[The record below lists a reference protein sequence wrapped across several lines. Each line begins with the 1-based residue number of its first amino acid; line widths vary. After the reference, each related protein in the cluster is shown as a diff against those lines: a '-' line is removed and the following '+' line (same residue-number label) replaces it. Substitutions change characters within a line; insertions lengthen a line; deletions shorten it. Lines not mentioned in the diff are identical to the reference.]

1 MARYKELSEVNVS
14 AGLQE
19 LFIYSAEVVPIFIP
33 LVLFALFTIS
43 CLGSFFAQKRLTG
56 RASFPASF
64 AVAGF
69 ITLLIAF
76 MMTLIDGL
84 INTSTLIVTLLVTVI
99 GVFWLVFSR
108 DR

>member
-1 MARYKELSEVNVS
+1 MPRYKELSEVNTS
-14 AGLQE
+14 AGIHE
-19 LFIYSAEVVPIFIP
+19 LFIYAAEVVPIFIP
-33 LVLFALFTIS
+33 LVLFALFIIS

-64 AVAGF
+64 AVGGF
-69 ITLLIAF
+69 ITLLVAF

-84 INTSTLIVTLLVTVI
+84 INTSTLIVTLLVAMVGI
-99 GVFWLVFSR
+99 FWLIFSR